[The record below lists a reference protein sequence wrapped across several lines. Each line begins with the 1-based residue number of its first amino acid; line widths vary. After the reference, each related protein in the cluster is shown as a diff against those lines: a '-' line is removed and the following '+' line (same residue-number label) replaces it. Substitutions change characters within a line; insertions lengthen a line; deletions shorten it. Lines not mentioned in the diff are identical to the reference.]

1 MAKEKKRAVKNKAVP
16 TQKYLDI
23 LEIRDNCV
31 ILRDGTLRAVLIVSS
46 INFALKSD
54 EEQEAVIQNYIQFI
68 NTLDFNLQIVIQSRK
83 LNIDNYLDRL
93 KKIEKEQANELL
105 KMQTTEYRQYV
116 TELVQ
121 MADIMS
127 KRFYA
132 VIPYSGKTARP
143 KRFWELISESFSP
156 GAAIHLK
163 KQKFEKYKIELFK
176 RVDYVRDAL
185 SGLGLRAEPL
195 DTQSLIELY
204 YNTYNPET
212 YSQEKMVETDK
223 INIDE

>member
-1 MAKEKKRAVKNKAVP
+1 MAKEKKRKVKNKAVP

-31 ILRDGTLRAVLIVSS
+31 VLRDGTLRAVLIVSS
-46 INFALKSD
+46 VNFALKSD
-54 EEQEAVIQNYIQFI
+54 EEQQAVIQNYIQFI
-68 NTLDFNLQIVIQSRK
+68 NALEFNLQIVIQSRK
-83 LNIDNYLDRL
+83 LNIDNYIEGL
-93 KKIEKEQANELL
+93 KKMEKEQTNELL

-127 KRFYA
+127 KRFYV
-132 VIPYSGKTARP
+132 VIPYSGKTDRP
-143 KRFWELISESFSP
+143 KRFWQMITESLSP
-156 GAAIHLK
+156 GASIHLK
-163 KQKFEKYKIELFK
+163 KQKFEKYKLQLFK
-176 RVDYVRDAL
+176 RVGYVRDSL

-212 YSQEKMVETDK
+212 YSQEKMVETEK
-223 INIDE
+223 INIDQ